1 MGLFKRKR
9 KPDEETEDLKA
20 FLDMIAPSIV
30 KFETG
35 YYICGNTF
43 RCIWALREYPT
54 STDDLAILRHLGE
67 KHGVTLHIYTRM
79 VSPLE
84 ERKIVH
90 NAEIRNR
97 MNRGS
102 AQDMQRA
109 VEAESNLQDVANL
122 IGSLHRNKEPL
133 LHCAVYIEMIAGD
146 MQELQILQT
155 NVEVELMRSKLNVD
169 RLKLRQ
175 QAGFCAVSPVGF
187 NAFGTEYERVLPAS
201 SVANLF
207 PFNYSGKTD
216 RKGFYIGKD
225 KYGSNIV
232 VDFDGEPIL
241 TGLSLDIHDKEFVT
255 LLGPSGCGK
264 TTTLRVIGGF
274 VEPRSGNVFFAGR
287 DITRLPP
294 ERRSMGLVF
303 QDYALFEN
311 MTVRQNV
318 RYALRFHPQLRAQA
332 DERTDGLLRRLGLDG
347 LHGALP
353 ARLSGGQ
360 RQRVALARTLALQP
374 EIILFDEPM
383 AALDAATRLTLRE
396 ELLQLRREF
405 SCTIVY
411 VTHDQEEALTLSDRV
426 MVMEGGRIRQIDTPE
441 NLLRRPA
448 DAYVREFV
456 GENLLRRQKALERF
470 FRPSEDA

>member
-1 MGLFKRKR
+1 MDALTRGTDAPKLSVRDCCKRFTGV
-9 KPDEETEDLKA
+9 PV
-20 FLDMIAPSIV
+20 LD
-30 KFETG
+30 
-35 YYICGNTF
+35 
-43 RCIWALREYPT
+43 
-54 STDDLAILRHLGE
+54 H
-67 KHGVTLHIYTRM
+67 
-79 VSPLE
+79 VSF
-84 ERKIVH
+84 
-90 NAEIRNR
+90 
-97 MNRGS
+97 
-102 AQDMQRA
+102 
-109 VEAESNLQDVANL
+109 DVASGEFL
-122 IGSLHRNKEPL
+122 
-133 LHCAVYIEMIAGD
+133 
-146 MQELQILQT
+146 
-155 NVEVELMRSKLNVD
+155 
-169 RLKLRQ
+169 
-175 QAGFCAVSPVGF
+175 
-187 NAFGTEYERVLPAS
+187 
-201 SVANLF
+201 SV
-207 PFNYSGKTD
+207 
-216 RKGFYIGKD
+216 
-225 KYGSNIV
+225 
-232 VDFDGEPIL
+232 
-241 TGLSLDIHDKEFVT
+241 
-255 LLGPSGCGK
+255 LGPSGCGK
-264 TTTLRVIGGF
+264 TTLLRIL
-274 VEPRSGNVFFAGR
+274 AGLESPDAGSVLNDGA

-347 LHGALP
+347 LHSALP

>member
-1 MGLFKRKR
+1 MDALTRGTDAPKLSVRDCCKRFTGA
-9 KPDEETEDLKA
+9 PV
-20 FLDMIAPSIV
+20 LD
-30 KFETG
+30 
-35 YYICGNTF
+35 
-43 RCIWALREYPT
+43 
-54 STDDLAILRHLGE
+54 H
-67 KHGVTLHIYTRM
+67 
-79 VSPLE
+79 VSF
-84 ERKIVH
+84 
-90 NAEIRNR
+90 
-97 MNRGS
+97 
-102 AQDMQRA
+102 
-109 VEAESNLQDVANL
+109 DVASGEFL
-122 IGSLHRNKEPL
+122 
-133 LHCAVYIEMIAGD
+133 
-146 MQELQILQT
+146 
-155 NVEVELMRSKLNVD
+155 
-169 RLKLRQ
+169 
-175 QAGFCAVSPVGF
+175 
-187 NAFGTEYERVLPAS
+187 
-201 SVANLF
+201 SV
-207 PFNYSGKTD
+207 
-216 RKGFYIGKD
+216 
-225 KYGSNIV
+225 
-232 VDFDGEPIL
+232 
-241 TGLSLDIHDKEFVT
+241 
-255 LLGPSGCGK
+255 LGPSGCGK
-264 TTTLRVIGGF
+264 TTLLRIL
-274 VEPRSGNVFFAGR
+274 AGLESPDAGSVLKDGA
-287 DITRLPP
+287 DITRLPS

-347 LHGALP
+347 LYSALP

-360 RQRVALARTLALQP
+360 RQRVALARTLARTLALQP

-441 NLLRRPA
+441 NLLCRPA